1 MQTFLRV
8 LPLILLVLIA
18 AFYLGGRALPD
29 SYTISSELEIEA
41 PPSAVYRHVEDAQ
54 SWTRWF
60 TGPEG
65 DVRVES
71 ERRLVLVVE
80 DVEHVL
86 ELTKTSSPTGVEYK
100 HFSESAGA
108 LEPIRGRIEIARGG
122 SASLVRIEEVVSVP
136 ASTQRWL
143 VYLFGRDLM
152 AQVLSRELHN
162 LKSVVEGGGDRPA
175 APASGS
181 PSGGRTAPEP
191 PAEPERG

>member
-1 MQTFLRV
+1 L
-8 LPLILLVLIA
+8 LLLLVA

-29 SYTISSELEIEA
+29 SYTISSELEIGG
-41 PPSAVYRHVEDAQ
+41 PPSAIYGHVDDAE

-60 TGPEG
+60 TGPDG

-86 ELTKTSSPTGVEYK
+86 ELTQTSSPTGVEYK
-100 HFSESAGA
+100 HFSEGAGA
-108 LEPIRGRIEIARGG
+108 LEPIRGRIDIAARDGG
-122 SASLVRIEEVVSVP
+122 SLVRIEEVVSVP

-162 LKSVVEGGGDRPA
+162 LGRLVEGDGEQPA
-175 APASGS
+175 APASDAS
-181 PSGGRTAPEP
+181 SGAGPDV
-191 PAEPERG
+191 EPERG